1 MDEKTINNAKT
12 GMSIF
17 CGILVVIFILSSVLY
32 GIKRTL
38 KMIHTNI
45 FDEHMLINIIMNSGL
60 IAGFLGVFFFT
71 YVADVEKE
79 IVKMN
84 TKIVTDDLMQ
94 LIGPTLS
101 DESKLSLKLKLKEP
115 DLKDADKMVND
126 HNIKVQNNAMSV
138 LILLL
143 DIGLTVSFIISVIY
157 KHHFLKILG
166 LNLIILT
173 LVGLT
178 EYTFVHFIPHKYITA
193 DTNYVRY
200 TILKKLKTKFILDN

>member
-17 CGILVVIFILSSVLY
+17 CGILVLIFVSTSILY

-71 YVADVEKE
+71 YVADVEKD

-115 DLKDADKMVND
+115 DLKEADKMVKD
-126 HNIKVQNNAMSV
+126 HNTKVQNNAMSI

-143 DIGLTVSFIISVIY
+143 DIGLTISFIIAVVY

-166 LNLIILT
+166 MNLIILT

-178 EYTFVHFIPHKYITA
+178 EYTFIHFIPHKYITA
-193 DTNYVRY
+193 DTNFVRG
-200 TILKKLKTKFILDN
+200 TILTKLKTKFILDN